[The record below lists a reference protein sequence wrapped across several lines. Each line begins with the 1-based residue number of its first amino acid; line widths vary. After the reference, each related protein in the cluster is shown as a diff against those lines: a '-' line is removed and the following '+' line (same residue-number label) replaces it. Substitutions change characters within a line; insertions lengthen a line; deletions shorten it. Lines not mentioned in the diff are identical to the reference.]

1 MLRSSCV
8 PSLFAVGLLVIITT
22 FRPMKPLVALLVT
35 AALLTALGC
44 KSSAPEQPNY
54 KPVGSYNA
62 APTDDDVRAAADAAV
77 RSAFPDG
84 KASLVAITKAERQV
98 VAGLNYRMT
107 LIVRYNGQEG
117 TYATVVWRKLDGTHD
132 VASWGAMQP
141 MKKTD

>member
-1 MLRSSCV
+1 
-8 PSLFAVGLLVIITT
+8 
-22 FRPMKPLVALLVT
+22 MKPLTLVLVTGALLVVV
-35 AALLTALGC
+35 GC

-77 RSAFPDG
+77 RAAFPDG
-84 KASLVAITKAERQV
+84 KAELVRIDKAERQV

-107 LIVRYNGQEG
+107 MVVRHNGEER

-132 VASWGAMQP
+132 VASWSEVRP
-141 MKKTD
+141 LKKSDD

>member
-1 MLRSSCV
+1 
-8 PSLFAVGLLVIITT
+8 
-22 FRPMKPLVALLVT
+22 MKPLTLVLVT
-35 AALLTALGC
+35 AALLVVVGC

-84 KASLVAITKAERQV
+84 KAELVRIDKAERQV

-107 LIVRYNGQEG
+107 LVVRHKDVER

-132 VASWGAMQP
+132 VASWSEIRP
-141 MKKTD
+141 LKKSDD

>member
-1 MLRSSCV
+1 
-8 PSLFAVGLLVIITT
+8 
-22 FRPMKPLVALLVT
+22 MKPLTLVLVTVALMIVV
-35 AALLTALGC
+35 GC

-77 RSAFPDG
+77 RAAFPDG
-84 KASLVAITKAERQV
+84 KAQLVRIDKAERQV

-107 LIVRYNGQEG
+107 MVVRHYGEER

-132 VASWGAMQP
+132 VASWSEVRP
-141 MKKTD
+141 LKKSDD

>member
-1 MLRSSCV
+1 
-8 PSLFAVGLLVIITT
+8 
-22 FRPMKPLVALLVT
+22 MKPLTLVLVTVALLIVV
-35 AALLTALGC
+35 GC

-77 RSAFPDG
+77 RAAFPDG
-84 KASLVAITKAERQV
+84 KAQLVRIDKAERQV

-107 LIVRYNGQEG
+107 MVVRHNGEER

-132 VASWGAMQP
+132 VALWSEVRP
-141 MKKTD
+141 LKKSDD

>member
-1 MLRSSCV
+1 MR
-8 PSLFAVGLLVIITT
+8 
-22 FRPMKPLVALLVT
+22 MKPLTLVLVTVALLIVV
-35 AALLTALGC
+35 GC

-77 RSAFPDG
+77 RAAFPDG
-84 KASLVAITKAERQV
+84 KAELVRIDKAERQV

-107 LIVRYNGQEG
+107 MVVRHNGEER

-132 VASWGAMQP
+132 VASWSEVRP
-141 MKKTD
+141 LKKSDD

>member
-1 MLRSSCV
+1 
-8 PSLFAVGLLVIITT
+8 
-22 FRPMKPLVALLVT
+22 MKPLTLVLVTVALLIVV
-35 AALLTALGC
+35 GC

-77 RSAFPDG
+77 RAAFPDG
-84 KASLVAITKAERQV
+84 KAELVRIDKAERQV

-107 LIVRYNGQEG
+107 MVVRHNGEER

-132 VASWGAMQP
+132 VASWSEVRP
-141 MKKTD
+141 LKKSDD

>member
-1 MLRSSCV
+1 
-8 PSLFAVGLLVIITT
+8 
-22 FRPMKPLVALLVT
+22 MKPLAALLVT
-35 AALLTALGC
+35 AALLTVLGC

-107 LIVRYNGQEG
+107 LVVRHNGQEA
-117 TYATVVWRKLDGTHD
+117 TYTTVVWRKLDGTHD
-132 VASWGAMQP
+132 VASWSVVNP
-141 MKKTD
+141 KKKSDD

>member
-1 MLRSSCV
+1 
-8 PSLFAVGLLVIITT
+8 
-22 FRPMKPLVALLVT
+22 MKPLTLVIVTVALLIVV
-35 AALLTALGC
+35 GC

-77 RSAFPDG
+77 RAAFPDG
-84 KASLVAITKAERQV
+84 KAELVRIDKAERQV

-107 LIVRYNGQEG
+107 MVVRHNGEER

-132 VASWGAMQP
+132 VASWSEVRP
-141 MKKTD
+141 LKKSDD

>member
-1 MLRSSCV
+1 
-8 PSLFAVGLLVIITT
+8 
-22 FRPMKPLVALLVT
+22 MKPLTLVLVTVALLIVV
-35 AALLTALGC
+35 GC

-77 RSAFPDG
+77 RAAFPDG
-84 KASLVAITKAERQV
+84 KAQLVRIDKAERQV

-107 LIVRYNGQEG
+107 MVVRHNGEER

-132 VASWGAMQP
+132 VASWSEVRP
-141 MKKTD
+141 LKKSDD

>member
-1 MLRSSCV
+1 
-8 PSLFAVGLLVIITT
+8 
-22 FRPMKPLVALLVT
+22 MKPLTLVLVTVALMIVV
-35 AALLTALGC
+35 GC

-77 RSAFPDG
+77 RAAFPDG
-84 KASLVAITKAERQV
+84 KAQLVRIDKAERQV

-107 LIVRYNGQEG
+107 MVVRHNGEER

-132 VASWGAMQP
+132 VASWSEVRP
-141 MKKTD
+141 LKKSDD

>member
-1 MLRSSCV
+1 MR
-8 PSLFAVGLLVIITT
+8 
-22 FRPMKPLVALLVT
+22 MKPLTLVLVT
-35 AALLTALGC
+35 AALLIVVGC

-77 RSAFPDG
+77 RAAFPDG
-84 KASLVAITKAERQV
+84 KAELVRIDKAERQV

-107 LIVRYNGQEG
+107 MVVRHNGEER

-132 VASWGAMQP
+132 VASWSEVRP
-141 MKKTD
+141 LKKSDD

>member
-1 MLRSSCV
+1 
-8 PSLFAVGLLVIITT
+8 
-22 FRPMKPLVALLVT
+22 MKPLTLVLVT
-35 AALLTALGC
+35 AALLIVVGC

-77 RSAFPDG
+77 RAAFPDG
-84 KASLVAITKAERQV
+84 KAELVRIDKAERQV

-107 LIVRYNGQEG
+107 MVVRHNGEER

-132 VASWGAMQP
+132 VASWSEVRP
-141 MKKTD
+141 LKKSDD

>member
-1 MLRSSCV
+1 MR
-8 PSLFAVGLLVIITT
+8 
-22 FRPMKPLVALLVT
+22 MKPLTLVLVTVALLIVV
-35 AALLTALGC
+35 GC

-77 RSAFPDG
+77 RAAFPDG
-84 KASLVAITKAERQV
+84 KAQLVRIDKAERQV

-107 LIVRYNGQEG
+107 MVVRHNGEER

-132 VASWGAMQP
+132 VASWSEVRP
-141 MKKTD
+141 LKKSDD

>member
-1 MLRSSCV
+1 MR
-8 PSLFAVGLLVIITT
+8 
-22 FRPMKPLVALLVT
+22 MKPLTLVIVTVALLIVV
-35 AALLTALGC
+35 GC

-77 RSAFPDG
+77 RAAFPDG
-84 KASLVAITKAERQV
+84 KAELVRIDKAERQV

-107 LIVRYNGQEG
+107 MVVRHNGEER

-132 VASWGAMQP
+132 VASWSEVRP
-141 MKKTD
+141 LKKSDD

>member
-1 MLRSSCV
+1 
-8 PSLFAVGLLVIITT
+8 
-22 FRPMKPLVALLVT
+22 MKPLTLVLVT
-35 AALLTALGC
+35 AALLVVVGC

-77 RSAFPDG
+77 RAAFPDG
-84 KASLVAITKAERQV
+84 KAELVSIEKAERQV

-107 LIVRYNGQEG
+107 MVVRHNGAER

-132 VASWGAMQP
+132 VASWSEVRP
-141 MKKTD
+141 LKKSDD

>member
-1 MLRSSCV
+1 MAL
-8 PSLFAVGLLVIITT
+8 TT
-22 FRPMKPLVALLVT
+22 SGISMKPITLLLVT
-35 AALLTALGC
+35 ISVFAIVGC
-44 KSSAPEQPNY
+44 KSTAPEQPNY

-84 KASLVAITKAERQV
+84 KAALVRIEKAERQV

-107 LIVRYNGQEG
+107 LVVRHNNVER

-132 VASWGAMQP
+132 VASWSDIRS
-141 MKKTD
+141 MKKSDD

>member
-1 MLRSSCV
+1 
-8 PSLFAVGLLVIITT
+8 
-22 FRPMKPLVALLVT
+22 MKPHTLVLVT
-35 AALLTALGC
+35 AALLIVVGC

-77 RSAFPDG
+77 RAAFPDG
-84 KASLVAITKAERQV
+84 KAELVRIDKAERQV

-107 LIVRYNGQEG
+107 MVVRHNGEER

-132 VASWGAMQP
+132 VASWSEVRP
-141 MKKTD
+141 LKKSDD